1 MKQSASKAEADG
13 AFGGGGVDDLAG
25 LGDDDFL
32 LGDEAASGGAGG
44 FHEGLPLGAVFAGEG
59 ACGLGRADGFAGTA
73 LVEEFEDFSFE
84 GGFGRAGFVG
94 ATGVRAELYVVPVA
108 LPLFAPSDGAA
119 AGGAGFWGGGG
130 GRGAVAGGGFAV
142 GHVVVGCGQAS
153 LDEALSRW
161 TPPFRAEEC
170 CGFGRIAARKN
181 GAPGF
186 WEPTLSAWMKPTL
199 PRFGFAGGSGTSRAR
214 SRWGTRVQFRRR
226 LRDRHPLDWGSMS
239 TFPPL
244 VEQMDLI
251 TKGAAEIIPL
261 DELSK
266 RLEQSIATG
275 VPLRIK
281 AGFDPTAPDLHLGHT
296 VLMRKLRHFQQLG
309 HTVIFLIGDSTAL
322 IGDPTGKSQTRKAL
336 TREQIAENAATYQEQ
351 VFKILDREKTEVRFN
366 SEWLDELR
374 YADFVRLQ
382 AQFTVSQMME
392 RDDFHKRFQAEEPI
406 ALHEFMYPIM
416 QGYDSVALKS
426 DVELGG
432 TDQKF
437 NLMRGRD
444 LQRSA
449 GQPPQIV
456 LMMPIIEGL
465 DGVQKMSKSLGNAI
479 GVNEPPFEMFGKL
492 MQVSDEL
499 MWRYWTLLTDR
510 TQAEI
515 AAMQAGVVEG
525 SLHPMEA
532 KKEMARTITSG
543 FHGMEAAMRAEA
555 NWGTQFQKGGVSE
568 DTERVTLRAAELGYE
583 AGTVGV
589 DKLVALSGLAS
600 SMGEARRKRAEK
612 AVRVD
617 DAAVLESRFAV
628 PGLPMTLMV
637 KLGKKTK
644 LVTLT

>member
-1 MKQSASKAEADG
+1 
-13 AFGGGGVDDLAG
+13 
-25 LGDDDFL
+25 
-32 LGDEAASGGAGG
+32 
-44 FHEGLPLGAVFAGEG
+44 
-59 ACGLGRADGFAGTA
+59 
-73 LVEEFEDFSFE
+73 
-84 GGFGRAGFVG
+84 
-94 ATGVRAELYVVPVA
+94 
-108 LPLFAPSDGAA
+108 
-119 AGGAGFWGGGG
+119 
-130 GRGAVAGGGFAV
+130 
-142 GHVVVGCGQAS
+142 
-153 LDEALSRW
+153 
-161 TPPFRAEEC
+161 
-170 CGFGRIAARKN
+170 
-181 GAPGF
+181 
-186 WEPTLSAWMKPTL
+186 
-199 PRFGFAGGSGTSRAR
+199 
-214 SRWGTRVQFRRR
+214 
-226 LRDRHPLDWGSMS
+226 MS

-244 VEQMDLI
+244 AEQMDLI
-251 TKGAAEIIPL
+251 TKGAAEILPL
-261 DELSK
+261 EELSK

-617 DAAVLESRFAV
+617 DAAVLEPRFAV